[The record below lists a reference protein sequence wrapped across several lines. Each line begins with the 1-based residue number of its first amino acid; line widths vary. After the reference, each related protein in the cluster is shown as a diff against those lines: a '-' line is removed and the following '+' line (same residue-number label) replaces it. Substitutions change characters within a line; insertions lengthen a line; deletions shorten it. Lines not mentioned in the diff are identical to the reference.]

1 MTHNPAPGDRDPHQG
16 RDLPPAGMNGP
27 AGERDVSASA
37 AGADDAVP
45 FGLPVLAEV
54 PELAMVLEDLVAVD
68 RILARALE
76 GIIRLQEHS
85 ISESATGL
93 PLERWLAA
101 IARRTGSDRRMLATA
116 ATACRRLP
124 SLRAAFGRG
133 RLSWAQVRTVAL
145 KIERLPRHLDDRVD
159 AAVADALDA
168 APDTDPDAL
177 VRVIG
182 WALEAIEADA
192 APDTAPAG
200 QPQADW
206 LALQPRLDAT
216 GGEVHG
222 DFGAEGFAL
231 LDAAL
236 HTATPPVGRQRDG
249 IGADVDPEAARAGAR
264 HFARQRAERLKQLC
278 RTGTR
283 AAHHDHGSDLASN
296 AAAAAGSDPDGES
309 AGQPDIAGNQTLLR
323 ADLDTVLDRMPAA
336 LLTRLTG
343 GRLHVDATTA
353 RRLMDTYGT
362 RLRLVLVDHGR
373 IVGVGRASRQPPGWL
388 AEATLALHDT
398 CTEPGCN
405 VAARV
410 CDLDHARP
418 WADRDRPGR
427 TDIDQLAPLCG
438 TANHDKE
445 AAGWSVTQQPDG
457 TRTWTHARTG
467 LTTTTLPATWQPPS
481 RDPGTTDPDGSD
493 PPDRDPP
500 GADRAAGGTAPPRA
514 SPGADPPRNHHPDGP
529 GRSDHPRAGPSHPG
543 A

>member
-16 RDLPPAGMNGP
+16 RDLPPAAPAHGDP
-27 AGERDVSASA
+27 AGGRDVPPAVPAHGEQTEGRDVSGSVE
-37 AGADDAVP
+37 GDDTPP

-54 PELAMVLEDLVAVD
+54 PELAAVLEDLVAVD

-76 GIIRLQEHS
+76 GIIRLQDHS
-85 ISESATGL
+85 VSESATGL

-101 IARRTGSDRRMLATA
+101 IARRTGSDRRMLTTA
-116 ATACRRLP
+116 ASACRRLP

-159 AAVADALDA
+159 AAIADALEA

-182 WALEAIEADA
+182 WSLQAIEADT
-192 APDTAPAG
+192 APDTPPAG
-200 QPQADW
+200 EPPADW

-236 HTATPPVGRQRDG
+236 NTGPPPAGRTRTG
-249 IGADVDPEAARAGAR
+249 LGADVDRETSRAGAR
-264 HFARQRAERLKQLC
+264 YFARQRAERLKQLC
-278 RTGTR
+278 RTGTTVSGPDGGPDG
-283 AAHHDHGSDLASN
+283 AADG
-296 AAAAAGSDPDGES
+296 AGSDPDGGLS
-309 AGQPDIAGNQTLLR
+309 DIPGNQTLLR
-323 ADLDTVLDRMPAA
+323 ADLDTILSRMPAA

-343 GRLHVDATTA
+343 GRLHVDAATA

-398 CTEPGCN
+398 CTEPGCQI
-405 VAARV
+405 AARD

-427 TDIDQLAPLCG
+427 TDTDQLAPLCA

-445 AAGWSVTQQPDG
+445 TAGWTVTQQPDG
-457 TRTWTHARTG
+457 TRTWTHRRTG
-467 LTTTTLPATWQPPS
+467 LTTTTLPATWRPPP
-481 RDPGTTDPDGSD
+481 RDGDPEG
-493 PPDRDPP
+493 RDPP
-500 GADRAAGGTAPPRA
+500 GAD
-514 SPGADPPRNHHPDGP
+514 PRNG
-529 GRSDHPRAGPSHPG
+529 HPG
-543 A
+543 DPTDVDPDDHRRPH

>member
-16 RDLPPAGMNGP
+16 RDLPPA
-27 AGERDVSASA
+27 A
-37 AGADDAVP
+37 ADDGTGVP

-54 PELAMVLEDLVAVD
+54 PELAAVLEDLVAVD

-76 GIIRLQEHS
+76 GIIRLQDQAV
-85 ISESATGL
+85 SESATGL

-124 SLRAAFGRG
+124 SLRTAFGRG

-145 KIERLPRHLDDRVD
+145 KIERLPRRLDDRVD

-182 WALEAIEADA
+182 WHLQTIDA
-192 APDTAPAG
+192 EHATNQASAG
-200 QPQADW
+200 EPQADW
-206 LALQPRLDAT
+206 LAMQPRLDAT

-236 HTATPPVGRQRDG
+236 NTATPSVGRQRDG
-249 IGADVDPEAARAGAR
+249 IGADVDPETSRAGAR

-278 RTGTR
+278 RTGTTVSGPDGGPDG
-283 AAHHDHGSDLASN
+283 AADG
-296 AAAAAGSDPDGES
+296 AGSDPDGGLS
-309 AGQPDIAGNQTLLR
+309 DIPGNQTLLR
-323 ADLDTVLDRMPAA
+323 ADLDTILSRMPAA

-343 GRLHVDATTA
+343 GRLHVDASTA
-353 RRLMDTYGT
+353 SRLMDTYGT
-362 RLRLVLVDHGR
+362 RLRVVLVDHGR
-373 IVGVGRASRQPPGWL
+373 IVGIGRASRQPPGWL

-398 CTEPGCN
+398 CTEPGCH
-405 VAARV
+405 VAART

-427 TDIDQLAPLCG
+427 TDTDQLAPLCP

-445 AAGWSVTQQPDG
+445 AAGWHVTQQPDG
-457 TRTWTHARTG
+457 TRTWTHPRTG
-467 LTTTTLPATWQPPS
+467 LTTTTLPATWRPPPPDDS
-481 RDPGTTDPDGSD
+481 AVGPDRGGSDPPGGTDPRGGSD

-500 GADRAAGGTAPPRA
+500 GADRATC
-514 SPGADPPRNHHPDGP
+514 GADPPRAGPVAHTQTGRHPGVDPGP
-529 GRSDHPRAGPSHPG
+529 GHTDEPGDDRSPT
-543 A
+543 

>member
-16 RDLPPAGMNGP
+16 RDLPPAGAD
-27 AGERDVSASA
+27 AGT
-37 AGADDAVP
+37 GVP

-54 PELAMVLEDLVAVD
+54 PELAAVLEDLVAVD

-76 GIIRLQEHS
+76 GIIRLQDHS
-85 ISESATGL
+85 ISESCTGL

-101 IARRTGSDRRMLATA
+101 IARRTGSDRRMLTTA
-116 ATACRRLP
+116 ASACRRLP
-124 SLRAAFGRG
+124 SLRSAFGRG
-133 RLSWAQVRTVAL
+133 MVSWAQVRTVAL
-145 KIERLPRHLDDRVD
+145 KIEPLPRHLDDRID
-159 AAVADALDA
+159 AAVAEVVNATTDA
-168 APDTDPDAL
+168 DPDAL

-182 WALEAIEADA
+182 WHLQTIEAHA
-192 APDTAPAG
+192 APDTPPAG
-200 QPQADW
+200 EPQADW
-206 LALQPRLDAT
+206 LAMQPRLDAT
-216 GGEVHG
+216 GGEIHG

-236 HTATPPVGRQRDG
+236 TTGPPPTGRTRTGLGTDP
-249 IGADVDPEAARAGAR
+249 DPETARARAR

-278 RTGTR
+278 RTGTTT
-283 AAHHDHGSDLASN
+283 HSSPDSGSDG
-296 AAAAAGSDPDGES
+296 AADGEKP
-309 AGQPDIAGNQTLLR
+309 AGQPDIPGNQTLLR
-323 ADLDTVLDRMPAA
+323 ADLDTILSRMPAA

-343 GRLHVDATTA
+343 GRLHVDAATA

-398 CTEPGCN
+398 CTEPGCQI
-405 VAARV
+405 AART

-427 TDIDQLAPLCG
+427 TDTDQLAPLCA

-445 AAGWSVTQQPDG
+445 TAGWTVTQQPDG
-457 TRTWTHARTG
+457 TRTWTHRRTG
-467 LTTTTLPATWQPPS
+467 LTTTTLPATWRSPPPDDDTFGPD
-481 RDPGTTDPDGSD
+481 RGGAGPPAGTDPRGGSD

-500 GADRAAGGTAPPRA
+500 GADRATC
-514 SPGADPPRNHHPDGP
+514 GADPPRAGPVAHTQTGRHPGVDPGP
-529 GRSDHPRAGPSHPG
+529 GHTDEPGDDRSPT
-543 A
+543 

>member
-206 LALQPRLDAT
+206 LALQPRLTPPAVRSTVTSVRKASRCSTPRCTPPPHRWGDSVTGSVPTSTPRRHVPVPATSPANGPNGSNSCAAPARGRPTTAT
-216 GGEVHG
+216 G
-222 DFGAEGFAL
+222 
-231 LDAAL
+231 
-236 HTATPPVGRQRDG
+236 
-249 IGADVDPEAARAGAR
+249 
-264 HFARQRAERLKQLC
+264 
-278 RTGTR
+278 RT
-283 AAHHDHGSDLASN
+283 
-296 AAAAAGSDPDGES
+296 
-309 AGQPDIAGNQTLLR
+309 
-323 ADLDTVLDRMPAA
+323 
-336 LLTRLTG
+336 
-343 GRLHVDATTA
+343 
-353 RRLMDTYGT
+353 
-362 RLRLVLVDHGR
+362 
-373 IVGVGRASRQPPGWL
+373 
-388 AEATLALHDT
+388 
-398 CTEPGCN
+398 
-405 VAARV
+405 
-410 CDLDHARP
+410 
-418 WADRDRPGR
+418 
-427 TDIDQLAPLCG
+427 
-438 TANHDKE
+438 
-445 AAGWSVTQQPDG
+445 
-457 TRTWTHARTG
+457 
-467 LTTTTLPATWQPPS
+467 
-481 RDPGTTDPDGSD
+481 
-493 PPDRDPP
+493 
-500 GADRAAGGTAPPRA
+500 
-514 SPGADPPRNHHPDGP
+514 
-529 GRSDHPRAGPSHPG
+529 
-543 A
+543 

>member
-1 MTHNPAPGDRDPHQG
+1 MTHNPAPGDRDPDQG
-16 RDLPPAGMNGP
+16 RDLPPAAAD
-27 AGERDVSASA
+27 AGT
-37 AGADDAVP
+37 GVP

-54 PELAMVLEDLVAVD
+54 PELAAVLEDLVAVD
-68 RILARALE
+68 RILARVLE
-76 GIIRLQEHS
+76 GVIRLQDHS

-101 IARRTGSDRRMLATA
+101 IARRTGSDRRMLTTA
-116 ATACRRLP
+116 ASACRRLP
-124 SLRAAFGRG
+124 SLRAGFCQG

-145 KIERLPRHLDDRVD
+145 KIERLPRRLDDRVD
-159 AAVADALDA
+159 GAVADALDA
-168 APDTDPDAL
+168 AADTDPDAL

-182 WALEAIEADA
+182 WSLQAIEAHA
-192 APDTAPAG
+192 APDTPPAG
-200 QPQADW
+200 DPQADW
-206 LALQPRLDAT
+206 LAMQPRLDAT

-236 HTATPPVGRQRDG
+236 NTGPPPTGRTRTGFGSDVSPDG
-249 IGADVDPEAARAGAR
+249 ARAGAR

-283 AAHHDHGSDLASN
+283 PVHHDDGSDVTSN
-296 AAAAAGSDPDGES
+296 AEDAAGSDPEGES

-323 ADLDTVLDRMPAA
+323 ADLDTILSRMPAA

-343 GRLHVDATTA
+343 GRLHVDAATA

-398 CTEPGCN
+398 CTEPGCH
-405 VAARV
+405 VAARA

-427 TDIDQLAPLCG
+427 TDIDQLAPLCP

-445 AAGWSVTQQPDG
+445 PAGWTVTQQPDG

-467 LTTTTLPATWQPPS
+467 LATTTLPATWRPPP
-481 RDPGTTDPDGSD
+481 RD
-493 PPDRDPP
+493 PPDRPRHAVGNDHGSSPP
-500 GADRAAGGTAPPRA
+500 PHREPDGTALPDRD
-514 SPGADPPRNHHPDGP
+514 GTDP
-529 GRSDHPRAGPSHPG
+529 PRAGPDRGRVHDPEDDG
-543 A
+543 LPF